1 MKWKRTVNELA
12 APGKTIVFFV
22 VENCE
27 EVKFSRQ
34 ENSQNILEAS
44 VPPLLASRSVL
55 VARLRFHY
63 YSTRKE

>member
-1 MKWKRTVNELA
+1 MSLPRQVK
-12 APGKTIVFFV
+12 PFFFFV
-22 VENCE
+22 VEKCE

-34 ENSQNILEAS
+34 ETSQNILEAS

-63 YSTRKE
+63 SSTRNE